1 MTTRGLPPLFGA
13 PWERQQ
19 PNETGV
25 SRDEWFNGLRTK
37 GGEWALQQLMIL
49 NPALLPEMARSVT
62 VAIDVMEHRGQTRIA
77 SDLWFLAQGKQ

>member
-1 MTTRGLPPLFGA
+1 MSKQGLPPLFGA

-19 PNETGV
+19 PSETGV
-25 SRDEWFNGLRTK
+25 SRNEWFDGLKMK
-37 GGEWALQQLMIL
+37 GMDWAEQQLLVL